1 MKEAPGKEVRL
12 TLELDAEGKL
22 TGKGEEVYL
31 GFEAA
36 QIAEAFS
43 QLSAESRNQALQG
56 AVARYFGGASL
67 SGVKLEHQ
75 EQVGA
80 PFVLRY
86 EFTVPR
92 FGRLESNKRMALGPL
107 TFPAQLGRRYVQL
120 STRRTALYIDNT
132 EASRTQVTLK
142 LPGGWKLSDPQAAL
156 NVETAFGRF
165 TRAEKQEG
173 GTLTLNESLRL
184 PRNRVAP
191 KQYEQFSGFTGD
203 VDLIQTRE
211 LVLVKQ

>member
-1 MKEAPGKEVRL
+1 MKLALKLAEDG
-12 TLELDAEGKL
+12 TLSGQ
-22 TGKGEEVYL
+22 GEETYS

-36 QIAEAFS
+36 QIAEAFN

-67 SGVKLEHQ
+67 SSVKLENQ

-92 FGRLESNKRMALGPL
+92 FGRMEGGQRMALGPL
-107 TFPAQLGRRYVQL
+107 TFPAQLGRRFVQL
-120 STRRTALYIDNT
+120 STRRTPLYIDTT
-132 EASRTQVTLK
+132 EASRTQVTLSMPK
-142 LPGGWKLSDPQAAL
+142 GWKLADPQASLEA
-156 NVETAFGRF
+156 NNAFGRF
-165 TRAEKQEG
+165 TRSEKQDG
-173 GTLTLNESLRL
+173 STLSVTESLRV
-184 PRNRVAP
+184 PRNRVMP
-191 KQYEQFSGFTGD
+191 GQYELFSGFTGD

-211 LVLVKQ
+211 LVLVKP